1 MPVQFRSFTLMKKVL
16 FILAKED
23 FRDEEFFIP
32 AEILKNA
39 GHQISVASDGEA
51 GEIAVGSNGGDVKIN
66 YDYKNINPAD
76 FDLIIFVGGPGA
88 IKHLNNEAGCQIAR
102 KTLEA
107 GKKLAAICIAP
118 TILARAGVLAGKK
131 ATAWTSPLNRKSIDI
146 LKENGAIYV
155 DKPVV
160 EDEII
165 TANGPDSAEEFGNA
179 LKRILEQTP

>member
-1 MPVQFRSFTLMKKVL
+1 MRIPYVSQIMKKVL
-16 FILAKED
+16 FILAKES
-23 FRDEEFFIP
+23 FRDEEFFVP

-39 GHQISVASDGEA
+39 GHQISVASDGETGETA
-51 GEIAVGSNGGDVKIN
+51 LGANGGEINID

-76 FDLIIFVGGPGA
+76 FDLVVFVGGPGA
-88 IKHLNNEAGCQIAR
+88 IKHLNNETSYQIAR
-102 KTLEA
+102 KTIEL

-131 ATAWTSPLNRKSIDI
+131 AAAWTSALNKKSIDI
-146 LKENGAIYV
+146 LKENGAIYT

-165 TANGPDSAEEFGNA
+165 TANSPEAAEEFGNA
-179 LKRILEQTP
+179 LKKILE